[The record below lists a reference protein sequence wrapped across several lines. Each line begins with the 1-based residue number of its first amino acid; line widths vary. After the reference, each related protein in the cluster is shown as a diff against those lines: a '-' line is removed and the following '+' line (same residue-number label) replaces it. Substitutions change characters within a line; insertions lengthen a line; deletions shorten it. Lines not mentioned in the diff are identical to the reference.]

1 MNKSTLF
8 TFVAAMA
15 AVSVLSGC
23 AKQKAEKVQ
32 LWESGPYWATKNIGA
47 EKPEDYG
54 LYFWWGDTV
63 GYRREGDAWVAS
75 DGSSSDF
82 SFNESAEFT
91 YKKSIS
97 TLQSEGWITKNG
109 VLVPEHDAAHIHWGK
124 NWRLPTIAEFS
135 ELERNCD
142 WIWTTMCGVKGYMV
156 RGRGDYASACI
167 FLPAAGFGLGASLC
181 NIGLNGSYW
190 SSVPYSDN
198 GYSWYHY
205 FVSDYHG
212 TGYYYHR
219 DTGQSVRPVQG
230 FTK

>member
-1 MNKSTLF
+1 M
-8 TFVAAMA
+8 VAVA
-15 AVSVLSGC
+15 VLSGC
-23 AKQKAEKVQ
+23 AKHKAEKVQ
-32 LWESGPYWATKNIGA
+32 LWEDGPYWATTNIGA
-47 EKPEDYG
+47 KKPWDYG

-63 GYRREGDAWVAS
+63 GYRRVGDAWVAS
-75 DGSSSDF
+75 DGSSSNF
-82 SFNESAEFT
+82 SFSENNTPT
-91 YKKSIS
+91 YDKDTT
-97 TLQSEGWITKNG
+97 TLRSEGWTITKNG
-109 VLVPEHDAAHIHWGK
+109 MNILAPTHDAAHIHWGK

-181 NIGLNGSYW
+181 NTGLNGSYW

-212 TGYYYHR
+212 TGYYYDR
-219 DTGQSVRPVQG
+219 SSGQSVRPVQG
-230 FTK
+230 FAE